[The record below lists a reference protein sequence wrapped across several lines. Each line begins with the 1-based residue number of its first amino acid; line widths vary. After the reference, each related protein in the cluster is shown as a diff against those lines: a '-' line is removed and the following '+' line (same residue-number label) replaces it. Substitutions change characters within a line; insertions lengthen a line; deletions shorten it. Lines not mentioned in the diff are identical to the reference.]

1 MTRYLT
7 ARATDAALTV
17 LLVLTLV
24 FFAMRV
30 LPGDPAL
37 AALGDQ
43 ATTEQLAQFRA
54 LMGLEQPLPLQ
65 YLHFL
70 WDMVRLDFGR
80 SFRTGEPISAL
91 LAGALPYTLELA
103 MAGMSVGAV
112 IGVPA
117 GVLAATHRGRL
128 PDYLARTL
136 SLAGLCI
143 PEFYLGALLLIAFAL
158 HLDMFPIMG
167 GGTSLPERLHAIV
180 LPAVT
185 LGLVM
190 AAFTARLTRS
200 SLLEVLRRD
209 YIRTARA
216 KGANASIVVWRHAL
230 RNALIPVVT
239 GFGIYLLSML
249 SGSISIELVFSRP
262 GLGTTLVSGILAR
275 DYPVVQAGLV
285 VFAFFVVIVNLSMD
299 LLYAA
304 IDPRIRV
311 TEGA

>member
-1 MTRYLT
+1 M
-7 ARATDAALTV
+7 RAYIANRAVDAVLTV
-17 LLVLTLV
+17 WLVLSLV
-24 FFAMRV
+24 FLAMRV
-30 LPGDPAL
+30 LPGDPAM

-43 ATTEQLAQFRA
+43 ATSEQLTAFRA
-54 LMGLEQPLPLQ
+54 AMGLDAPLVVQ
-65 YLHFL
+65 YGQFL
-70 WDMVRLDFGR
+70 WEMVRFDFGR
-80 SFRTGEPISAL
+80 SFRTGEAIGGL
-91 LAGALPYTLELA
+91 LGAALPFTLELA
-103 MAGMSVGAV
+103 GAALVVGAA

-117 GVLAATHRGRL
+117 GVIAATRRGQAA
-128 PDYLARTL
+128 DVVARMV
-136 SLAGLCI
+136 SLVGLCM
-143 PEFYLGALLLIAFAL
+143 PEFYLGALLLIVFAL
-158 HLDMFPIMG
+158 RLDLFPIMG
-167 GGTSLPERLHAIV
+167 GGSGVVDRAHHLV

-200 SLLEVLRRD
+200 SLLEALKRD

-216 KGANASIVVWRHAL
+216 AGLPERSVIWHSAL

-239 GFGIYLLSML
+239 GFGIYILTML
-249 SGSISIELVFSRP
+249 SGSISIELVFARP

-285 VFAFFVVIVNLSMD
+285 VFAFFVVAVNLTMD

-311 TEGA
+311 GGA

>member
-1 MTRYLT
+1 
-7 ARATDAALTV
+7 
-17 LLVLTLV
+17 
-24 FFAMRV
+24 
-30 LPGDPAL
+30 
-37 AALGDQ
+37 
-43 ATTEQLAQFRA
+43 
-54 LMGLEQPLPLQ
+54 
-65 YLHFL
+65 
-70 WDMVRLDFGR
+70 
-80 SFRTGEPISAL
+80 
-91 LAGALPYTLELA
+91 
-103 MAGMSVGAV
+103 
-112 IGVPA
+112 
-117 GVLAATHRGRL
+117 L

-158 HLDMFPIMG
+158 HLDLFPIMG
-167 GGTSLPERLHAIV
+167 GGTTLPERLHHIV

-216 KGANASIVVWRHAL
+216 KGASASIVVWRHAL

-249 SGSISIELVFSRP
+249 SGSISIELVFTRP
-262 GLGTTLVSGILAR
+262 GLGSMLISGILAR

-285 VFAFFVVIVNLSMD
+285 VFAFFVVVVNLSMD
-299 LLYAA
+299 LLYAV

-311 TEGA
+311 VDAGAGG